1 MKLAVLAMVLALAP
15 AGCMMP
21 TQPAELVQLGPAPP
35 PGPWAELHE
44 SLRAC
49 SVDQGVAGEVRVRIG
64 IDLDGG
70 AGMVIADRGGS
81 RFETCIGRTLGR
93 TRFPVE
99 RRGRTIEVAFACP

>member
-1 MKLAVLAMVLALAP
+1 MKLAVLAIALAACMAP
-15 AGCMMP
+15 AF
-21 TQPAELVQLGPAPP
+21 PAELVQLGAAPP
-35 PGPWAELHE
+35 PGPWAELQE
-44 SLRAC
+44 SLREC
-49 SVDQGVAGEVRVRIG
+49 SSDQGVAGEVRVRIG

-70 AGMVIADRGGS
+70 AGTVIADRGGS